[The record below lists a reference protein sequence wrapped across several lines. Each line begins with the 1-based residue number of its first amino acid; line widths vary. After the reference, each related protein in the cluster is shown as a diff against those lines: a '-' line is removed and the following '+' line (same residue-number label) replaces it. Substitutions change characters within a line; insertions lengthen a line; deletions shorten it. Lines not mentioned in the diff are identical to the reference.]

1 MTVRDP
7 NAAARFEALVIPN
20 EALDQG
26 GVEVLRAAI
35 VDGQLYVTLRR
46 TFEEP
51 DHWGEL
57 LSEVARRVSRVY
69 TAEGKLKEGE
79 VFLRIHTSFVAD
91 GLAGTTTRPVNK
103 PAAKRKKKPKKRA
116 RGRR

>member
-1 MTVRDP
+1 MSVRDP
-7 NAAARFEALVIPN
+7 SVPRFEALVIPN

-57 LSEVARRVSRVY
+57 LSEVARRVTRVY
-69 TAEGKLKEGE
+69 TAEGKLKEDE

-91 GLAGTTTRPVNK
+91 AAAASATRPAK
-103 PAAKRKKKPKKRA
+103 KRAAKRKKSPKKRA